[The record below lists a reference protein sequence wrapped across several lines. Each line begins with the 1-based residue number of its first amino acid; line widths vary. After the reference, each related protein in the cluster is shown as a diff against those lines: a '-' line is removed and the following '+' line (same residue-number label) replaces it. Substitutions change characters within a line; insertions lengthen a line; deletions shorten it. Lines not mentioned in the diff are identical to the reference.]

1 MGLEK
6 DFIKREIQKLTILL
20 ESLIGS
26 LNNTNPNSIDLEIEK
41 INEALKTEFNI
52 TIEEIIELNDTDTIL
67 KFNNF
72 HQDHIEKI
80 SELLIAFIKKVNQL
94 EHQNTIKQK
103 KLAHKAI
110 LLFNILDKQSKTFS
124 IVRMHQKKEL
134 QQFL

>member
-20 ESLIGS
+20 ESLITS
-26 LNNTNPNSIDLEIEK
+26 LNNTNPNSLDLEIEK

-52 TIEEIIELNDTDTIL
+52 TVEEIIELNDADVIL

-80 SELLIAFIKKVNQL
+80 SELLIIFIEKINQL
-94 EHQNTIKQK
+94 ELKNTLKQKNWLIKQ
-103 KLAHKAI
+103 
-110 LLFNILDKQSKTFS
+110 SC
-124 IVRMHQKKEL
+124 
-134 QQFL
+134 FLIF